1 MDYGTLANAAGIPMS
16 RAMRWA
22 EPVSYAMKYAGI
34 KTRNEAAGFLAQVGH
49 ESGSFQHVREIWGP
63 TPAQKRYEGRADL
76 GNTQPGDGYR
86 YRGRGLIQITGRA
99 NYTRLTQRL
108 RKMAAPDFVAL
119 PESLESPKWAA
130 LSAADYW
137 VDRKLSQY
145 FLPDG
150 GVKFK
155 ALTRAINGGLNGYD
169 DRLMRYER
177 AIAALGG
184 V

>member
-1 MDYGTLANAAGIPMS
+1 MNPALLAQAAGIPYS

-22 EPVSYAMKYAGI
+22 LPLK
-34 KTRNEAAGFLAQVGH
+34 EAIQHARIRGKHETAGFLAQIGH

-63 TPAQKRYEGRADL
+63 TPAQKRYEGRRDL
-76 GNTQPGDGYR
+76 GNVQPGDGYR

-99 NYTRLTQRL
+99 NYARLTMRL
-108 RKMAAPDFVAL
+108 RRMMAPDFIEN
-119 PESLESPKWAA
+119 PELLEQPKWAA
-130 LSAADYW
+130 VSAGDYW
-137 VDRKLSQY
+137 LDRKLTQY

-184 V
+184 A

>member
-1 MDYGTLANAAGIPMS
+1 MDAGRLAQAAGIPVS

-22 EPVSYAMKYAGI
+22 EPVSRAMDYAGI
-34 KTRNEAAGFLAQVGH
+34 RSKHEVAGFLAQIGH

-63 TPAQKRYEGRADL
+63 TPAQRRYEGRVDL
-76 GNTQPGDGYR
+76 GNIVAGDGSR

-99 NYTRLTQRL
+99 NYARLAKRL
-108 RKMAAPDFVAL
+108 RKMAAPDFEAF
-119 PESLESPKWAA
+119 PETLESPKWAA

-137 VDRKLSQY
+137 LDRKLSQY

-155 ALTRAINGGLNGYD
+155 ALTRAINGGLNGLD

-184 V
+184 A

>member
-1 MDYGTLANAAGIPMS
+1 MRADVLAQAAGIPVS

-22 EPVSYAMKYAGI
+22 GPVTDAMRHAGI
-34 KTRNEAAGFLAQVGH
+34 DTKNEIAGFLAQVGH

-63 TPAQKRYEGRADL
+63 TPAQRRYEGRVDL
-76 GNTQPGDGYR
+76 GNTMPGDGYR

-99 NYTRLTQRL
+99 NYTRLSKRL
-108 RKMAAPDFVAL
+108 LVKAGPDFVAY
-119 PESLESPKWAA
+119 PEALEAPKWAA
-130 LSAADYW
+130 LSAGDYW
-137 VDRKLSQY
+137 LDRKLSQY

-177 AIAALGG
+177 ALAALGG
-184 V
+184 A

>member
-1 MDYGTLANAAGIPMS
+1 MDAGLLAQAAGIPVS
-16 RAMRWA
+16 RATRWA
-22 EPVSYAMKYAGI
+22 EPVSQALKYAGI
-34 KTRNEAAGFLAQVGH
+34 KSRNEAAGFLAQVGH
-49 ESGSFQHVREIWGP
+49 ESGSFQHVREIWGA
-63 TPAQKRYEGRADL
+63 TPAQKRYEGRLDL
-76 GNTQPGDGYR
+76 GNTQPGDGSR

-99 NYTRLTQRL
+99 NYTRLTERL
-108 RKMAAPDFVAL
+108 RKHAGPDFVAL

-137 VDRKLSQY
+137 LDRKLSQY

-169 DRLMRYER
+169 DRLLRYER
-177 AIAALGG
+177 ALAALGG
-184 V
+184 T

>member
-1 MDYGTLANAAGIPMS
+1 MNPALLAQAAGIPYS
-16 RAMRWA
+16 RAIRWA
-22 EPVSYAMKYAGI
+22 IPVKAAMDHAGI
-34 KTRNEAAGFLAQVGH
+34 RGKNETAGFLAQVGH

-63 TPAQKRYEGRADL
+63 TPAQKRYEGRRDL
-76 GNTQPGDGYR
+76 GNVQPGDGYR

-99 NYTRLTQRL
+99 NYARLTMRL
-108 RKMAAPDFVAL
+108 RRFMAPDFIVN
-119 PESLESPKWAA
+119 PELLEQPKWAA
-130 LSAADYW
+130 LSAGDYW
-137 VDRKLSQY
+137 LDRKLSQY

-184 V
+184 A